1 MLLKDNSIITEKQG
15 RTYTGASLFFYSS
28 LRNLLNFSKKASN
41 TEKSRWTGPPIT
53 SIMQTEG
60 ETTMPEFERLSKKV
74 KEIRQ
79 AMNETQF
86 DFADHCGISVDT
98 LSYIERERTDLRL
111 STIQKIAAYADMTV
125 SELLDVSDNK

>member
-1 MLLKDNSIITEKQG
+1 
-15 RTYTGASLFFYSS
+15 
-28 LRNLLNFSKKASN
+28 
-41 TEKSRWTGPPIT
+41 
-53 SIMQTEG
+53 
-60 ETTMPEFERLSKKV
+60 MPEFERLSKKV

-86 DFADHCGISVDT
+86 DFAEHCGISVDT
-98 LSYIERERTDLRL
+98 LSFIERERTDLRL

>member
-1 MLLKDNSIITEKQG
+1 
-15 RTYTGASLFFYSS
+15 
-28 LRNLLNFSKKASN
+28 
-41 TEKSRWTGPPIT
+41 
-53 SIMQTEG
+53 
-60 ETTMPEFERLSKKV
+60 
-74 KEIRQ
+74 
-79 AMNETQF
+79 MNETQF